1 MYRTAK
7 IIIVMYINKNE
18 RDDPK
23 GQSFADLNCLSIIFP
38 IICESAPP
46 STSGM
51 LTVPRHGIKPNIIP
65 EIIAGLLIATMMFKN
80 VWICFD
86 TKS

>member
-46 STSGM
+46 SKSGM
-51 LTVPRHGIKPNIIP
+51 IKVPRHGIKTNIMP
-65 EIIAGLLIATMMFKN
+65 EIIAGLIIGKMILKN
-80 VWICFD
+80 VWI
-86 TKS
+86 